1 MNRQLIG
8 LLLAIMGY
16 LPACFAVKP
25 DSVYIF
31 AYGTEKNSYHN
42 GLHFAWSIDR
52 KTWSAIGPEHSFL
65 KCDYGR
71 WGSQKKM
78 YAPFLFQDQQGKW
91 HCVWGL
97 NETDGALG
105 HASSDDL
112 VYWGRQSYPLLVT
125 GDNVL
130 RPEVRP
136 AASGAAGSGVAGS
149 GASDSGAAGQGAA
162 GSGMK
167 VTWASGSGELFEAFT
182 PDLKQYASPEKAQD
196 FVSTRETVR
205 VSGTERAG
213 TVHLV
218 PRSLLEGLLT
228 ARKIAEA
235 KRVGNS
241 ERLAMSKDLFKEPV
255 SISIGTDKQNKKPI
269 SDMLIGVF
277 FEDINYAADGGLYA
291 ELVQNRDF
299 EYNLSDKEGND
310 KSWNSYKAWSVG
322 NSDLSFGVDSVKPI
336 HPNNRNYARLR
347 IKKQGTGLINQ
358 GFDGISLTEGEKYDF
373 SVFARSSEAKR
384 GGLKVRLIGASGEV
398 YGVEV
403 TSDGSNPGAAFE
415 NSGEVYGE
423 AVTRRISRD
432 WQKYTAVITSTKTVN
447 GARLEV
453 IPLQTGT
460 VELDM
465 ISLFPQKTFKGRKN
479 GLRADLAQ
487 SIADLKPRFVRFPG
501 GCVAHGDGIG
511 NIYRW
516 ENTVGP
522 LEARKP
528 MRNLWGYHQTTG
540 LGYFEYFQFCEDI
553 GAAPVPIVAAGVP
566 CQNSAHHG
574 CALGGQQSG
583 IAMEHMDE
591 YVQSVLNLIE
601 YANGDIRSEWGSKRA
616 AAGHPEPF
624 GLRYLGVGNE
634 DLITDIFEER
644 FLLIYNAVKE
654 KYPEITVI
662 GTVGP
667 FNEGTDYVEGWKLA
681 DKVEIPVVDEHYYQ
695 TPGWFLNNQDFYDM
709 YDRSGSKVYLGEYV
723 AHIPGRHNNM
733 ETALSEAL
741 HLINVER
748 NADVVTMTS
757 YAPLLAKEGHTQWSP
772 DLIYFNNSEVK
783 PTVGYYV
790 QKLFGENPGSTYIP
804 AFIQGNHDLRKV
816 AVSMVEDGEHLI
828 IKLVNLLPVPVT
840 SAIDLSEWNVTAGE
854 ARMTVLKG
862 ELDDKAAKPQESTL
876 QVSKDLKYQLP
887 AYSLSVIKIKIL

>member
-1 MNRQLIG
+1 MNRQLIC
-8 LLLAIMGY
+8 LFLAITGY

-31 AYGTEKNSYHN
+31 AYGTEKNQYHN

-52 KTWSAIGPEHSFL
+52 KAWSTIGPEHSYL

-78 YAPFLFQDQQGKW
+78 YAPFLFRDLQGKW

-97 NETDGALG
+97 NETDGAIG
-105 HASSDDL
+105 YASSDDL

-136 AASGAAGSGVAGS
+136 AGPGVAGS
-149 GASDSGAAGQGAA
+149 GMRVIWTS
-162 GSGMK
+162 
-167 VTWASGSGELFEAFT
+167 ASGDNYGSFT
-182 PDLKQYASPEKAQD
+182 PDLRQYGPAEKIRD
-196 FVSTRETVR
+196 FTSACETIR
-205 VSGTERAG
+205 IAGEERTG
-213 TVHLV
+213 TVHRV
-218 PRSLLEGLLT
+218 SRRLLEGLLD

-235 KRVGNS
+235 KQAANN
-241 ERLAMSKDLFKEPV
+241 ERLVMNKELFKEPV
-255 SISIGTDKQNKKPI
+255 SVSIGTDKQNQKSI

-299 EYNLSDKEGND
+299 EYALSDKEGND
-310 KSWNSYKAWSVG
+310 KSWNSYKSWSAG
-322 NSDLSFGVDSVKPI
+322 SDALSFAIDSVRPV
-336 HPNNRNYARLR
+336 HPNNRNYARLHV
-347 IKKQGTGLINQ
+347 KKQGGTLINE
-358 GFDGISLTEGEKYDF
+358 GFDGISLKAGEKYDF
-373 SVFARSSEAKR
+373 SVFARSSEGRR
-384 GGLKVRLIGASGEV
+384 GALKIRLTGASGEV
-398 YGVEV
+398 YG
-403 TSDGSNPGAAFE
+403 
-415 NSGEVYGE
+415 E
-423 AVTRRISRD
+423 ALTRKVSRD
-432 WQKYTAVITSTKTVN
+432 WQKQTAVITAAKTVN

-453 IPLQTGT
+453 IPLQTGRID
-460 VELDM
+460 LDM
-465 ISLFPQKTFKGRKN
+465 ISLFPQKTFKERKN

-516 ENTVGP
+516 ENTIGP

-528 MRNLWGYHQTTG
+528 MRNLWGYHQTAG

-574 CALGGQQSG
+574 CALGGQQGG
-583 IAMEHMDE
+583 IPMEHMDE
-591 YVQSVLNLIE
+591 YVQSVLNLVE

-644 FLLIYNAVKE
+644 FMLIFNAVKE

-667 FNEGTDYVEGWKLA
+667 FNEGTDYIEGWKLA
-681 DKVEIPVVDEHYYQ
+681 DKAKIPVVDEHYYQ
-695 TPGWFLNNQDFYDM
+695 TPGWYLNNQDFYDM
-709 YDRSGSKVYLGEYV
+709 YDRTGSKVYLGEYA
-723 AHIPGRHNNM
+723 AHIPGRYNNM

-741 HLINVER
+741 HLVNVER

-790 QKLFGENPGSTYIP
+790 QKLFGENSGTTYIP
-804 AFIQGNHDLRKV
+804 AFIKGNHDQRKV
-816 AVSMVEDGEHLI
+816 AISLVEDREHLI
-828 IKLVNLLPVPVT
+828 IKLVNLLPVPVA
-840 SAIDLSEWNVTAGE
+840 SGVDLSEMGIAEGP
-854 ARMTVLKG
+854 ARLTVLKG
-862 ELDDKAAKPQESTL
+862 ELEDRTAKPQESTL
-876 QVSKDLKYQLP
+876 QVTKNLNYQLP
-887 AYSLSVIKIKIL
+887 AYSFSVIKIKKS

>member
-1 MNRQLIG
+1 MMNRQLICFF
-8 LLLAIMGY
+8 LAVMAY
-16 LPACFAVKP
+16 LPASFAVKP

-31 AYGTEKNSYHN
+31 AYGTEKSNYHT

-52 KTWSAIGPEHSFL
+52 KTWNAIGPEHSYL

-78 YAPFLFQDQQGKW
+78 YAPFLFQDPKGKW

-97 NETDGALG
+97 NETDGAMG
-105 HASSDDL
+105 YASSDDL

-125 GDNVL
+125 GDQVL
-130 RPEVRP
+130 RPEIRLSG
-136 AASGAAGSGVAGS
+136 SGAAGG
-149 GASDSGAAGQGAA
+149 GAA

-167 VTWASGSGELFEAFT
+167 VIWASASGNVFESYT
-182 PDLKQYASPEKAQD
+182 PDLRQYASPERIRNFTSA
-196 FVSTRETVR
+196 RETVR
-205 VSGTERAG
+205 VSGEEQTG
-213 TVHLV
+213 TVHRV
-218 PRSLLEGLLT
+218 PRSLLEDLLD

-235 KRVGNS
+235 KSARNN
-241 ERLAMSKDLFKEPV
+241 ERLAMNKEVFKEPV
-255 SISIGTDKQNKKPI
+255 SVTIRTDKNNQKAI
-269 SDMLIGVF
+269 SDMLIGIF

-299 EYNLSDKEGND
+299 EYALSDKEGND
-310 KSWNSYKAWSVG
+310 KSWNSYKSWAAGSHDV
-322 NSDLSFGVDSVKPI
+322 SFTIDSLRPV
-336 HPNNRNYARLR
+336 HPNNRHYARLQV
-347 IKKQGTGLINQ
+347 KKQGGGLVNE
-358 GFDGISLTEGEKYDF
+358 GFDGITLREGEKYDF
-373 SVFARSSEAKR
+373 SVFARSPEAKR
-384 GGLKVRLIGASGEV
+384 GGLKIRLTG
-398 YGVEV
+398 
-403 TSDGSNPGAAFE
+403 T
-415 NSGEVYGE
+415 SGEVYGE
-423 AVTRRISRD
+423 AVTGKLSRN
-432 WQKYTAVITSTKTVN
+432 WQKITAVITAATTVN

-453 IPLQTGT
+453 VPLQTGI

-511 NIYRW
+511 NMYRW
-516 ENTVGP
+516 ENTIGP
-522 LEARKP
+522 PEARKP
-528 MRNLWGYHQTTG
+528 MRNLWGYHQTGG

-553 GAAPVPIVAAGVP
+553 GAVPVPVVAAGVP

-574 CALGGQQSG
+574 CALGGQQGG
-583 IAMEHMDE
+583 IPMEHMDE

-601 YANGDIRSEWGSKRA
+601 YANGDARSEWGSKRA

-624 GLRYLGVGNE
+624 GLKYLGVGNE

-644 FLLIYNAVKE
+644 FMLIFNAVKE

-681 DKVEIPVVDEHYYQ
+681 GKAKIPVVDEHYYQ

-709 YDRSGSKVYLGEYV
+709 YDRSGSKVYLGEYA
-723 AHIPGRHNNM
+723 AHIPGRHNNI

-741 HLINVER
+741 HLVNVER

-772 DLIYFNNSEVK
+772 DLIYFNNSEVR

-790 QKLFGENPGSTYIP
+790 QKLFGENSGTVYVPS
-804 AFIQGNHDLRKV
+804 FLKGNHDRRKV
-816 AVSMVEDGEHLI
+816 AVSFVEDEDYLM
-828 IKLVNLLPVPVT
+828 IKLVNLLPVPVA
-840 SAIDLSEWNVTAGE
+840 SAVDLSEMQITEGPALLS
-854 ARMTVLKG
+854 VLQG
-862 ELDDKAAKPQESTL
+862 ELDDRAAKPRESTL
-876 QVSKDLKYQLP
+876 SVAKDLKYQLP
-887 AYSLSVIKIKIL
+887 AYSFSVIKIKKI